1 MKNTIIIGIDLSFNS
16 TGITISTFNDKI
28 AKTIEFHRLVFDDQK
43 TIKTFIPKQIIN
55 VNQYTY
61 KLPTNISVSDIIVDS
76 DDYNTL
82 IQAEATI
89 KSMICVKR
97 LMNIIERKISKINSE
112 TQKLDVIINIEGFL
126 MPQVQGEQQFKSLT
140 GLIMLQGLLRSDL
153 IKIKISNRYNIDNLK
168 IYITTPKELKKW
180 FTGNGNADKQLMLDA
195 FFKYYNG
202 DKLLSKNVEL
212 AKINDVI
219 DSFAL
224 MMNGYGKL
232 IGFLKPKKKI
242 KKIRKK
248 KFKNS
253 DFSKIDILKDSIP
266 N

>member
-1 MKNTIIIGIDLSFNS
+1 
-16 TGITISTFNDKI
+16 
-28 AKTIEFHRLVFDDQK
+28 
-43 TIKTFIPKQIIN
+43 
-55 VNQYTY
+55 
-61 KLPTNISVSDIIVDS
+61 
-76 DDYNTL
+76 L

-97 LMNIIERKISKINSE
+97 LMNIIERKISKINNE

-168 IYITTPKELKKW
+168 IYITTPKELKKF

-253 DFSKIDILKDSIP
+253 DFSKINILKDSIP